1 MYSDIKDPEPG
12 VAELLEADLS
22 KSAAAAAAADSQTL
36 ALQIDPTFTLQ
47 QESTGASRESSDER
61 PQSPRSSSTSP
72 DPQIRSVCSTSTSV
86 TTSEDK
92 ARFLLV
98 CMNATTYEIHLEQIP
113 LATVGHDQVLFS
125 LIRDAYFRLSRGWR
139 SKLTFLTPVS
149 VELVEVRLHI
159 SVSIFHAKYPSS
171 SSCLL
176 LRARAWASSK
186 YLRCHL

>member
-1 MYSDIKDPEPG
+1 MYSDIKDPETG

-22 KSAAAAAAADSQTL
+22 KSAGAAADTQDFAS
-36 ALQIDPTFTLQ
+36 QIDSTFTLQ
-47 QESTGASRESSDER
+47 QGSTGASRESSDER
-61 PQSPRSSSTSP
+61 PQSPRSSSTLP
-72 DPQIRSVCSTSTSV
+72 NLQIRSVCSTSTSV

-98 CMNATTYEIHLEQIP
+98 CINATTYEIRLEQIP

-125 LIRDAYFRLSRGWR
+125 LIRDAYFKLSRGWR

-149 VELVEVRLHI
+149 VELVEVRLHQSF
-159 SVSIFHAKYPSS
+159 SVFHAESPSS

-176 LRARAWASSK
+176 LRARAWASSR